1 MSTQPTTQALFD
13 GTRTPGVYRVVA
25 PAGEVASS
33 LVEVGWRAGVI
44 HHGDTREDFLA
55 NIGTALSFPEYYGR
69 NLDALWDCLRD
80 LEAPTALVWT
90 SWHELAIN
98 HPQDWAQLL
107 SLLQERTEMEP
118 AFALVLT

>member
-1 MSTQPTTQALFD
+1 MMQPTSKQLFD
-13 GTRTPGVYRVVA
+13 GSLAPGTYRLVA
-25 PAGEVASS
+25 PAREIVAS
-33 LVEVGWRAGVI
+33 LEKAGWRTGVLAQ
-44 HHGDTREDFLA
+44 GDTREDFLA
-55 NIGTALSFPEYYGR
+55 NVGTALQFPHWYGR

-107 SLLQERTEMEP
+107 SLLQERTQNEP
-118 AFALVLT
+118 AFALVLA